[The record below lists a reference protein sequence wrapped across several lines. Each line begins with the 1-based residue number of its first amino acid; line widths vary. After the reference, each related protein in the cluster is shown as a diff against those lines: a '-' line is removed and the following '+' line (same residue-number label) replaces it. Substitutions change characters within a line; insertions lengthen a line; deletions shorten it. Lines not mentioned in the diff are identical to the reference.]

1 MQLQARALA
10 LAGAV
15 VWAGVVLLLGGL
27 AHLVWPTYASAF
39 WQRVASIYPGVR
51 TEGVGSVILAT
62 IYAIID
68 GGVCGSVIA
77 WIYNAAAVG
86 EPVA

>member
-1 MQLQARALA
+1 MQLDVRALA

-15 VWAGVVLLLGGL
+15 IWAGLVLFAGL
-27 AHLVWPTYASAF
+27 AHLVWPAYASAF
-39 WQRVASIYPGVR
+39 WQMVASIYPGVR

-62 IYAIID
+62 IYAIVD

-86 EPVA
+86 GPVA